1 MTTITFKDDNDRKNF
16 QFQMALTVL
25 QQEVQSTLGI
35 RMYRGNILHVLKRFV
50 PNLPRT
56 RKLAYK
62 FLVEKGYYNETR
74 D

>member
-1 MTTITFKDDNDRKNF
+1 
-16 QFQMALTVL
+16 MALMVL
-25 QQEVQSTLGI
+25 KQEVQSTLGI

>member
-1 MTTITFKDDNDRKNF
+1 MTTITFKNNDERKNF

-35 RMYRGNILHVLKRFV
+35 RIYRGNILYVLGRFI

-56 RKLAYK
+56 RKSAYK
-62 FLVEKGYYNETR
+62 FLVKKGYYNEAR
-74 D
+74 N

>member
-1 MTTITFKDDNDRKNF
+1 MTTITFRNDEERGNF
-16 QFQMALTVL
+16 QFQMALMVL
-25 QQEVQSTLGI
+25 KQEVQSTLGI

>member
-1 MTTITFKDDNDRKNF
+1 MITFKDDNDRKNF

-35 RMYRGNILHVLKRFV
+35 RMYRGNILHVLKRFI
-50 PNLPRT
+50 PNLPQT
-56 RKLAYK
+56 RKSAYK

-74 D
+74 N